1 MTHADAVTRID
12 EVMAHLWMVR
22 TFLKHADEIQEDAEF
37 LDVPRTV
44 FDYCRSVEPAAQKGD
59 AALYVHRARGKLGKL
74 KKAADF
80 FAANF
85 RRITDH
91 TNWQMASASL
101 SACVRRLEEILAAVP
116 KGSPPPGPGV
126 QAVLLDDEPGDGG
139 GGPRA
144 EGA

>member
-1 MTHADAVTRID
+1 MTHAEAVNRID
-12 EVMAHLWMVR
+12 EIMAHLWMVR

-44 FDYCRSVEPAAQKGD
+44 FDYCRAVEPAVQKGD
-59 AALYVHRARGKLGKL
+59 AVLYVHRARSKLGKL
-74 KKAADF
+74 RKTAEF

-101 SACVRRLEEILAAVP
+101 SGCVRRLEEILADVP
-116 KGSPPPGPGV
+116 KGSPPPTPGV
-126 QAVLLDDEPGDGG
+126 QGVLLEDEAGDGV
-139 GGPRA
+139 GGPIA
-144 EGA
+144 PPS